1 MARKNADKKENMHR
15 TGIKEKII
23 NALELPKDLIL
34 DIPRITIVGDRDIL
48 LENYKNILEFSCEQ
62 IRVATGLGVIRI
74 SGENMQIREITCDNI
89 AVSGEI
95 NGIELTETNAA
106 K

>member
-1 MARKNADKKENMHR
+1 MARKDADKKENMR
-15 TGIKEKII
+15 KTGIKEKII
-23 NALELPKDLIL
+23 SALELPKDLIL
-34 DIPRITIVGDRDIL
+34 DIPRMTIVGNRDIL

-95 NGIELTETNAA
+95 TGIEFIDANAA